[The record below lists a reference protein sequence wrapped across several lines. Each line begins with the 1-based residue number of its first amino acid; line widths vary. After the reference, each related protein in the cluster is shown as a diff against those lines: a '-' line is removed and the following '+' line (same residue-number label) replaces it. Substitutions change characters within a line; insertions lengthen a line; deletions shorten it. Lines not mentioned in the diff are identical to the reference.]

1 MNLDF
6 GQYIAVSLTATLASI
21 GAAGIPQ
28 AGLVTMLIVLQTIGL
43 PEGAITLILAVDW
56 FLDRVRTTVNVLGKI
71 CFHSIIEFLIVQNVS

>member
-1 MNLDF
+1 MDF

-56 FLDRVRTTVNVLGKI
+56 FLDRVRTTINVLGKNLYYI
-71 CFHSIIEFLIVQNVS
+71 FITNGI